1 MESSSGI
8 YTVPTGPIS
17 RTCWRIAESG
27 LFQGFIFVVIV
38 ANAITLGLQ
47 TYDGIEESAG
57 EFLDLLDAIFLGI
70 FVVELAIRI
79 TAFGRHPQNF
89 FRDGWNV
96 FDFIVIGAAFLP
108 GVRENATLL
117 RIVRLLRVVR
127 LVSILPD
134 LRIVLKA
141 MAHSVPPIGGLAI
154 LTVLLM
160 YVYGMIGW
168 ILFHEEL
175 PNQWGTI
182 GESMLN
188 LFIVLTL
195 ETWPSLLRDGMEVH
209 PWSWIYFVS
218 YVLLASFLVI
228 NMLIGI
234 VINSMEEVRAAERE
248 QLEQKR
254 RRRKTK
260 EATKAGHEPPVEVS
274 ALERVRELKQS
285 LAELEQKLV
294 EAEGGGTVLRRPGMR
309 P

>member
-1 MESSSGI
+1 MESSSAI
-8 YTVPTGPIS
+8 YTVPTGRIS

-27 LFQGFIFVVIV
+27 AFQGFIFAVIV

-47 TYDGIEESAG
+47 TYDSIEREVG
-57 EFLDLLDAIFLGI
+57 GLLDLLDAIFLGI

-79 TAFGRHPQNF
+79 TAYGRHPQNF

-96 FDFIVIGAAFLP
+96 FDFVVIAAAFAP

-127 LVSILPD
+127 LVTVLPD

-141 MAHSVPPIGGLAI
+141 MAHSVPPITGLAI
-154 LTVLLM
+154 LTILLM

-168 ILFHEEL
+168 ILFHEDL
-175 PNQWGTI
+175 PNEWGTI
-182 GESMLN
+182 GQSMLN
-188 LFIVLTL
+188 LFVVLTL
-195 ETWPSLLRDGMEVH
+195 ESWPDLLQDAMDVH
-209 PWSWIYFVS
+209 RWSWIYFVS

-248 QLEQKR
+248 QLAEKR
-254 RRRKTK
+254 RRRKER
-260 EATKAGHEPPVEVS
+260 EAQRAGREPPVEVT
-274 ALERVRELKQS
+274 ALQRVREMKES
-285 LAELEQKLV
+285 LLELEQKLV
-294 EAEGGGTVLRRPGMR
+294 EVEGGGPKIRRPGMR